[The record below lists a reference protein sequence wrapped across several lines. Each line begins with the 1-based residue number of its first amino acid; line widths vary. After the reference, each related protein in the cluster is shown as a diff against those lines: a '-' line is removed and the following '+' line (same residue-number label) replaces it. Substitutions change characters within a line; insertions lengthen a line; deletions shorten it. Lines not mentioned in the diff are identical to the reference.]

1 MLTILFFTAAA
12 AASAQTSGSIS
23 GEREGSCAAAR
34 KCCDGQNTDCAV
46 THDVNFIRY
55 TFLYFKNKIFF
66 KSYFFSSNP
75 CYCDHG
81 CLDMGDCCPDFKQY
95 CGGSLIFY
103 SLLIHS
109 FIHSFILYFILSS
122 FHCLFILS
130 WMWYSFIF
138 SSIIHAKHLN
148 SIIYSLLIHSKTFQL
163 IHLFMAYL
171 FKNSRLFILYLK
183 CIGHSAFIK
192 IDLSL
197 NLSIKSV

>member
-12 AASAQTSGSIS
+12 AASAQASGSIS

-109 FIHSFILYFILSS
+109 VIHPLFHSFILS
-122 FHCLFILS
+122 LFIHPLMNVVFIHFFIDNS
-130 WMWYSFIF
+130 CKTFKFNHLFIAYSFKNIPTHSF
-138 SSIIHAKHLN
+138 IHGLFIQKQ
-148 SIIYSLLIHSKTFQL
+148 SFIYSLLEMYWSFCIH
-163 IHLFMAYL
+163 
-171 FKNSRLFILYLK
+171 KNRLKFEFI
-183 CIGHSAFIK
+183 
-192 IDLSL
+192 
-197 NLSIKSV
+197 N